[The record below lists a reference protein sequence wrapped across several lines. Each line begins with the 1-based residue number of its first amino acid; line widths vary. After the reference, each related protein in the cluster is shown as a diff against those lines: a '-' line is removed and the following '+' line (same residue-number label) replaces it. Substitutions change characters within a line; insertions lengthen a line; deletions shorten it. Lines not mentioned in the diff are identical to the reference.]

1 LFEREVRALMP
12 KHAAT
17 REAVDAALAAL
28 SAA

>member
-17 REAVDAALAAL
+17 RKAVEAALVAL
-28 SAA
+28 SAG